1 MAVSVEIFLKHLAS
15 SGILSSDEFN
25 QIEKDVPKENRTQKA
40 AELARELV
48 RQNKLT
54 RFQAQALYEGKARG
68 LVLGNY
74 VLLDRIGTGG
84 MGMVFKAE
92 HRRMKR
98 LVAVKVLHQA
108 AMNDPNIVKRFRREV
123 EAAAK
128 LKHPNIVAA
137 YDADEF
143 NGTHFLVMEFV
154 EGIDLAKLVKEQG
167 PLPVEKALDYIL
179 QVARGLE
186 HAHAQGIVHR
196 DIKPGNLLL
205 DKQNVVKI
213 LDMGLARFQE
223 ATKPALPI
231 DEEAAL
237 TGMGSLM
244 GTVDFMSPEQAID
257 SRQADHL
264 SDLYSLAGTL
274 HFLLTGRPMFDGKT
288 VMARIMAHRESPVPS
303 LRAARKDVPPQVDM
317 IFQRLA
323 AKKKEARYQSAT
335 ELIRDLANWRGVVE
349 PPNSAGG
356 DNTVPQNVI
365 SAIFD
370 D

>member
-1 MAVSVEIFLKHLAS
+1 MAVSVEKFLKHLVD
-15 SGILSSDEFN
+15 SGVLPPEETRRLEAQFSG
-25 QIEKDVPKENRTQKA
+25 EKRSQEALD
-40 AELARELV
+40 LAKELV

-54 RFQAQALYEGKARG
+54 QFQANALYAGKAKG

-74 VLLDRIGTGG
+74 LLLDKIGAGG

-98 LVAVKVLHQA
+98 LVAVKVLPRA
-108 AMNDPNIVKRFRREV
+108 ATKDPNLVKRFKREV

-128 LKHPNIVAA
+128 LTHPNIVAA
-137 YDADEF
+137 YDNDEF
-143 NGTHFLVMEFV
+143 NDTHFLVMEFV
-154 EGIDLAKLVKEQG
+154 DGIDLAKHVKQNG
-167 PLPVEKALDYIL
+167 PLPVDNALDYVL
-179 QVARGLE
+179 QTARGLE

-205 DKQNVVKI
+205 DKQNAIKI
-213 LDMGLARFQE
+213 LDMGLARIQE
-223 ATKPALPI
+223 AAKPSLPI

-237 TGMGSLM
+237 TEMGNLM
-244 GTVDFMSPEQAID
+244 GTVDFMSPEQALD

-264 SDLYSLAGTL
+264 SDLYSLGGTL
-274 HFLLTGRPMFDGKT
+274 HFLLTGKPMFGGDT
-288 VMARIMAHRESPVPS
+288 MMARIMAHREAPIPS
-303 LRAARKDVPPQVDM
+303 LRAARKDVPPEIDT

-335 ELIRDLANWRGVVE
+335 EVIRDLMNWQGVTPRAN
-349 PPNSAGG
+349 SSSG
-356 DNTVPQNVI
+356 DNAVPQNVI

>member
-1 MAVSVEIFLKHLAS
+1 MPASLENFLKYLAD
-15 SGILSSDEFN
+15 SGILSSDE
-25 QIEKDVPKENRTQKA
+25 IERLEAKVSQESRTQDA
-40 AELARELV
+40 GDFARELV
-48 RQNKLT
+48 RQNTLT
-54 RFQAQALYEGKARG
+54 QFQARALYQGKPKG

-74 VLLDRIGTGG
+74 ILLDKIGAGG
-84 MGMVFKAE
+84 MGMVFKAQ

-98 LVAVKVLHQA
+98 LVAVKVLPHA
-108 AMNDPNIVKRFRREV
+108 AVKDPSIVKRFKREV

-128 LKHPNIVAA
+128 LTHPNIVAA

-154 EGIDLAKLVKEQG
+154 DGVDLAKYVKVHG
-167 PLPVEKALDYIL
+167 PLPVDKALDYVL

-196 DIKPGNLLL
+196 DIKPANLLL
-205 DKQNVVKI
+205 DKQNAIKI
-213 LDMGLARFQE
+213 LDMGLARIQE
-223 ATKPALPI
+223 AAKPLVPI

-237 TGMGSLM
+237 TDLGNLM
-244 GTVDFMSPEQAID
+244 GTVDFMSPEQALD

-274 HFLLTGRPMFDGKT
+274 HFLLTGKPMFGGET
-288 VMARIMAHRESPVPS
+288 MMARIMAHRETPVPS
-303 LRAARKDVPPQVDM
+303 LRAVRKDVPPQVDM

-323 AKKKEARYQSAT
+323 AKKKESRYPSAS
-335 ELIRDLANWRGVVE
+335 ELIRDLENWRGVS
-349 PPNSAGG
+349 PPSNSSGG
-356 DNTVPQNVI
+356 DNSVPQNVI

-370 D
+370 E